1 MRKVGAIIK
10 LIRVRQWVKNGFLF
24 IPIFFAGQVF
34 NIDKLLM
41 VFAGFAIYSMC
52 ASAVYVL
59 NDIKDVDLD
68 RIHPEKSKRPLAS
81 GVVSMTT
88 AYILYAI
95 FLVSSLTL
103 SFLININLFFIIVAY
118 MLINVAYSL
127 GLKKISILDLMLVS
141 IGFVLRV
148 VAGGV
153 VADVPLSHW
162 LIIMTFLLSLFI
174 VLAKRRDD
182 LIEFK
187 NSGKVLRASS
197 QHYNLD
203 YIHSVLTML
212 SAILITAYIIY
223 TLSDDIQ
230 QQFNTDDLYL
240 TSIFVIAGVMRY
252 IQITMVENNSGFP
265 TRILY
270 KDRFIHFT
278 LAGWILSFYLII
290 YVLNV

>member
-1 MRKVGAIIK
+1 MNKVGEILK
-10 LIRVRQWVKNGFLF
+10 LIRVKQWVKNIFLF
-24 IPIFFAGQVF
+24 IPIFFAGQIF
-34 NIDKLLM
+34 NLEKLLM
-41 VFAGFAIYSMC
+41 VLAGFGIYSMC

-68 RIHPEKSKRPLAS
+68 RVHPEKCKRPLACDA
-81 GVVSMTT
+81 VSITT
-88 AYILYAI
+88 AYILYGI
-95 FLVSSLTL
+95 FLVGSLLL
-103 SFLININLFFIIVAY
+103 SYLIDINFFFIIVAY

-153 VADVPLSHW
+153 VADVPISHW

-182 LIEFK
+182 LIQFK
-187 NSGKVLRASS
+187 NSGKVLRVSS
-197 QHYNLD
+197 QQYNLD
-203 YIHSVLTML
+203 FIHSIITML
-212 SAILITAYIIY
+212 CAILITAYMMY

-230 QQFNTDDLYL
+230 QQFKTDDLYL

-252 IQITMVENNSGFP
+252 IQITLVENKSGYP

-270 KDRFIHFT
+270 TDRFIHFT
-278 LAGWILSFYLII
+278 LVGWLVSFYLII

>member
-1 MRKVGAIIK
+1 MGKVGDVIR
-10 LIRVRQWVKNGFLF
+10 LIRVKQWVKNVFLF
-24 IPIFFAGQVF
+24 IPIFFAGEIF
-34 NIDKLLM
+34 NVNKLLM
-41 VFAGFAIYSMC
+41 VLTGFGIYCMC
-52 ASAVYVL
+52 ASAVYIL

-81 GVVSMTT
+81 GAISLVT
-88 AYILYAI
+88 AYFLYAI
-95 FLVSSLTL
+95 FLVSSLVL
-103 SFLININLFFIIVAY
+103 SFTIDVNFFVIIVAY

-182 LIEFK
+182 LVEFK

-203 YIHSVLTML
+203 YIHSILTML
-212 SAILITAYIIY
+212 SAILITAYITY

-230 QQFNTDDLYL
+230 QQFHTDDLYL

-265 TRILY
+265 TSILY

-278 LAGWILSFYLII
+278 LVGWLLSFYLII
-290 YVLNV
+290 YVIKV